1 VNPVMLFKLIS
12 GDEIIGSV
20 QEPTS
25 QFDLGVTILK
35 PRAVMEIFTERGPAV
50 TFRTLLRGAPDFDE
64 IYLLNTQ
71 ILWEKEPAKNVEDS
85 YLQAMS
91 PIVLSSGS
99 KPS

>member
-1 VNPVMLFKLIS
+1 MLFKLIS

-20 QEPTS
+20 QEGSTP
-25 QFDLGVTILK
+25 FDLGRTVLK

-50 TFRTLLRGAPDFDE
+50 TFRTLLRGAPDFEE
-64 IYLLNTQ
+64 IYLLNKH

-85 YLQAMS
+85 YVQAMS
-91 PIVLSSGS
+91 PIVLASGS